1 MFNRITPRIVL
12 GFSVP
17 ILFLIVLGSVLFSGI
32 TGLVKL
38 QEESNQTANS
48 IRNTDE
54 YAYAVAR
61 IIASIRG
68 YALYPKD

>member
-48 IRNTDE
+48 IRSNDE
-54 YAYAVAR
+54 YAYTVAR

-68 YALYPKD
+68 YALYP